1 MARIYCY
8 DGDCG
13 YSADQLLWVIAVEVA
28 MDELGIDD
36 VSAALSIV
44 LGANII
50 STRGKFSGAIKGT
63 SVMSLVMRRLLRNKK
78 FPNGKRVPTIVGY
91 RPPSIKYTR
100 SVGAFIARAIPVA
113 GWAYTAAQLGIVG
126 YKAVT
131 TYNSIVEPADQ
142 VF

>member
-50 STRGKFSGAIKGT
+50 STRQKMRGAIVGT
-63 SVMSLVMRRLLRNKK
+63 SVISLVMRRLLKDRR
-78 FPNGKRVPTIVGY
+78 FPNGKRLPTIVGY
-91 RPPSIKYTR
+91 RPPKIKYTK
-100 SVGAFIARAIPVA
+100 SVGGFIARAIPVA
-113 GWAYTAAQLGIVG
+113 GWAYTAAQLGVVG
-126 YKAVT
+126 YKTVT
-131 TYNSIVEPADQ
+131 TYNSIVDSADQ